1 MATNGLNLLVAADTA
16 QATAALKNISSQI
29 EHIAAASQ
37 GGFHKASEG
46 VIRFRGAVESAVVI
60 AQKLVSLATSPIREF
75 KDGAR
80 QATIMTSTIK
90 LLGDGLDITT
100 SSMLEM
106 AEAFAESTTFSADA
120 VVGVEQLLVSTKALS
135 KEGVQQATEA
145 TLDMATAM
153 GMDARSAAQQ
163 MARALESPAMNLN
176 ALKSAGIQFTDQEK
190 EQIKTLQEAN
200 GLYEAQQVVLGKVKE
215 KFGGV
220 AKSIADTDAGKLDRI
235 GNALNDVKQALGGA
249 IVDQISPYLDSIY
262 NKLVTL
268 QNWIERHT
276 DFDKVNKVLES
287 GGDLSQFGSSIL
299 ADVRDDTLSQMQALE
314 AKGLL
319 KRDFNGDLI
328 DPSAPLR
335 QWNANG
341 NEGPM
346 PLVSFAEVD
355 AYKQYS
361 ALLVKYSKLW
371 KAYRDA
377 EERETNVTEYVPT
390 SATSVDVSNGMT
402 DGTANTFLDKYG
414 SLSPTYQIS
423 QAQSAWEQAVVEW
436 GKASGEDK
444 KIKEEI
450 KNALRKKLDD
460 LLEPGDVV
468 DDYLQKNRNLSQT
481 ANLEDLRLGVLE
493 AGDQLNAHRGTDDEQ
508 IYKEIF
514 DAKNSAYIS
523 ALYPKTLDIKAS
535 QKPVATSAI
544 GDFLSS
550 HSGMSTTMQLADIDS
565 QLAQAKKL
573 QANGGLSDQE
583 ADSIQEV
590 IDKLQKQKNELLGI
604 SDANEQ
610 VKTGAEKYAEAYQSA
625 TKYISQA
632 TQMLGSFFDLYN
644 QLLSN
649 DVDSLDKQLSDAEER
664 WDKYFDNLERKQ
676 DTQKSSLAAMYDE
689 GLISAEDYTSALEDL
704 DEQYT
709 QSQSEREAEEEELQK
724 EADKAKEK
732 QFNANKLNSIA
743 QVLIQGAQATAAV
756 WANPGWPA
764 AIPLTVMLGAMNTA
778 QVATIAAQK
787 YTPMAVGGIVSKP
800 THAYIGEGAEA
811 EAVMPL
817 SHLSRML
824 SRQGMDANSGGV
836 INVHISMGDVYDPD
850 QIAEQVYQGINRAQE
865 RGMLPAWSVR

>member
-1 MATNGLNLLVAADTA
+1 MAGINVPVTADTS

-29 EHIAAASQ
+29 DQIAKSQSGWKGKAGDIISLGAAYATVSAAIS
-37 GGFHKASEG
+37 KVVSTAS
-46 VIRFRGAVESAVVI
+46 A
-60 AQKLVSLATSPIREF
+60 LVSEYAA
-75 KDGAR
+75 GAR
-80 QATIMTSTIK
+80 QTITMQAAVKSMGTQMGVTTKDVFELADSLKQVTTYDNDTLVGVQQLLIATKSLSK
-90 LLGDGLDITT
+90 DGL
-100 SSMLEM
+100 
-106 AEAFAESTTFSADA
+106 
-120 VVGVEQLLVSTKALS
+120 K
-135 KEGVQQATEA
+135 QATEA
-145 TLDMATAM
+145 SLDLATAM
-153 GMDARSAAQQ
+153 GTDAKSAASSL
-163 MARALESPAMNLN
+163 ARALADPADNMR
-176 ALKSAGIQFTDQEK
+176 ALRSANIQFTDTEE
-190 EQIKTLQEAN
+190 EQIKTLQKS
-200 GLYEAQQVVLGKVKE
+200 GKLWDAQQIILEKVE
-215 KFGGV
+215 KTYGGM
-220 AKSIADTDAGKLDRI
+220 AKAVGDTDVGKLDRI
-235 GNALNDVKQALGGA
+235 AGAMGDLRESLGGA
-249 IVDQISPYLDSIY
+249 LVNAISPYLDHIYDSIVRIQSWIDEH
-262 NKLVTL
+262 NAATSLSMAL
-268 QNWIERHT
+268 QNGGSLA
-276 DFDKVNKVLES
+276 DFDTSALTERYIQRS
-287 GGDLSQFGSSIL
+287 RERSSLLVDI
-299 ADVRDDTLSQMQALE
+299 AQS
-314 AKGLL
+314 GLL
-319 KRDFNGDLI
+319 DASGNVI
-328 DPSAPLR
+328 DPASLGAANNPTASELYRSWTTLNDEMTRITRELASRNAASTLPSPSAAGGGIVTASSNPL
-335 QWNANG
+335 
-341 NEGPM
+341 
-346 PLVSFAEVD
+346 FA
-355 AYKQYS
+355 Q
-361 ALLVKYSKLW
+361 
-371 KAYRDA
+371 
-377 EERETNVTEYVPT
+377 
-390 SATSVDVSNGMT
+390 
-402 DGTANTFLDKYG
+402 YG
-414 SLSPTYQIS
+414 SLSQSYQVRQKQGDLATATI
-423 QAQSAWEQAVVEW
+423 QWARATDPQEKQYWAEIR
-436 GKASGEDK
+436 KAIRDQIDTMLKPSG
-444 KIKEEI
+444 
-450 KNALRKKLDD
+450 
-460 LLEPGDVV
+460 LETPA
-468 DDYLQKNRNLSQT
+468 R
-481 ANLEDLRLGVLE
+481 
-493 AGDQLNAHRGTDDEQ
+493 
-508 IYKEIF
+508 
-514 DAKNSAYIS
+514 
-523 ALYPKTLDIKAS
+523 
-535 QKPVATSAI
+535 TSAI
-544 GDFLSS
+544 GSFLSANS
-550 HSGMSTTMQLADIDS
+550 SMSTTMQLADIDS
-565 QLAQAKKL
+565 RLAQARSL
-573 QANGGLSDQE
+573 QAKGGMSDME